1 MGNNQGLVYACD
13 RGSEKIMQD
22 KSKNLDESHK
32 ATMTF
37 MFNQLEK
44 TDAQIVA
51 STMLAIAMRLYK
63 TILKPGDFEQ
73 FVSVVSEE
81 SGEIEP
87 FERPSIN

>member
-1 MGNNQGLVYACD
+1 
-13 RGSEKIMQD
+13 MQD
-22 KSKNLDESHK
+22 KSKNLDEAHR

-37 MFNQLEK
+37 MINQLEK
-44 TDAQIVA
+44 TDPQIVA

-63 TILKPGDFEQ
+63 TILKPTDFEK

>member
-1 MGNNQGLVYACD
+1 
-13 RGSEKIMQD
+13 MQD
-22 KSKNLDESHK
+22 INKKLDEAHK

-44 TDAQIVA
+44 TDPQIVA
-51 STMLAIAMRLYK
+51 STMLALSMRLYK
-63 TILKPGDFEQ
+63 TILKPRDFEQ

-81 SGEIEP
+81 SGGVEP

>member
-1 MGNNQGLVYACD
+1 LGNYQRLVHTQVG
-13 RGSEKIMQD
+13 RSEKIMQD
-22 KSKNLDESHK
+22 DNKNLDESHK

-44 TDAQIVA
+44 TDPQIVA

-63 TILKPGDFEQ
+63 TILKPDDFEK

-87 FERPSIN
+87 FDRPSIN

>member
-1 MGNNQGLVYACD
+1 
-13 RGSEKIMQD
+13 MQD
-22 KSKNLDESHK
+22 DNKNLDEAHK

-63 TILKPGDFEQ
+63 TILKPTDFEQ

-87 FERPSIN
+87 FDRPSIN

>member
-1 MGNNQGLVYACD
+1 MGNNQGLVHTCN

-22 KSKNLDESHK
+22 KSKNLDEAHK

-63 TILKPGDFEQ
+63 TILKPRDFEQ

-87 FERPSIN
+87 FDRPSIN

>member
-1 MGNNQGLVYACD
+1 MGNNQGLVHTCN

-22 KSKNLDESHK
+22 KSKNLDEAHK

-63 TILKPGDFEQ
+63 TILKPTDFEQ

-87 FERPSIN
+87 FDRPSIN